1 METKECKIH
10 GVLPKTSE
18 YFSIQG
24 NCYYCRQCIR
34 VSARKYA
41 LIANKNL
48 KDSYVK
54 TKLQQRIK
62 FNTGKYILQKDLDL
76 DLVKLERLSL
86 MQNRSPKYNFENID
100 FINVRDLS
108 KYIESKYNIKHRTV
122 EWRLRNGY
130 SLDEVIGKRKPFKV
144 KSIRFIVNGIEFTTI
159 REIAKYVSLSYAS
172 ITCHM
177 YYHSKNVEESVNYL
191 YAKKYKK
198 STKSFIK

>member
-18 YFSIQG
+18 YFSMQG
-24 NCYYCRQCIR
+24 SYYYCKECKRIL
-34 VSARKYA
+34 AKKYA
-41 LIANKNL
+41 LIANQNL
-48 KDSYVK
+48 ESSYVK
-54 TKLQQRIK
+54 AKLQQRIQ
-62 FNTGKYILQKDLDL
+62 FNTSQFVSRKDLDL
-76 DLVKLERLSL
+76 NLIELERLSII
-86 MQNRSPKYNFENID
+86 QNRSFKYSFENIN
-100 FINVRDLS
+100 FRTVRDLS

-130 SLDEVIGKRKPFKV
+130 SLKEVIGKRKPFKV

-159 REIAKYVSLSYAS
+159 REIAKYFSLSYAS

-191 YAKKYKK
+191 ICKK
-198 STKSFIK
+198 I

>member
-86 MQNRSPKYNFENID
+86 MQSRSPKYNFENID

-108 KYIESKYNIKHRTV
+108 KYIEVKYNIKHRTV

-144 KSIRFIVNGIEFTTI
+144 KSPRLTVNGILFTTI
-159 REIAKYVSLSYAS
+159 KEASKYFSLSYS
-172 ITCHM
+172 SVTNYM
-177 YYHSKNVEESVNYL
+177 YHNSKSVEESINYL
-191 YAKKYKK
+191 ICKKQ
-198 STKSFIK
+198 I